1 MNTSGHQIATSL
13 TNKPR
18 VQDWCW
24 ADAKLQSSGKS
35 FKGKG
40 RLYNLQARRT
50 SWKSIHYIQYP
61 FSIQQ
66 ATHNQHNCRA
76 ERIFTNNEKTLYLSH
91 VVVNISTSIYI
102 FKHFDICLL
111 HHSHPTLRSILL
123 HTCLLHHECRV
134 WECEK
139 SDVYL
144 ISYSQSF

>member
-1 MNTSGHQIATSL
+1 ML
-13 TNKPR
+13 T
-18 VQDWCW
+18 
-24 ADAKLQSSGKS
+24 DAKLQSSGKS

-40 RLYNLQARRT
+40 RLYNLQAFSKT
-50 SWKSIHYIQYP
+50 DKLKEYIVCIISNIHSLFSKLHIISITAEQRE
-61 FSIQQ
+61 FSQIPKKL
-66 ATHNQHNCRA
+66 
-76 ERIFTNNEKTLYLSH
+76 FTCHMLS
-91 VVVNISTSIYI
+91 STSQHIYLY

-123 HTCLLHHECRV
+123 HTCLLDHECRV

>member
-1 MNTSGHQIATSL
+1 ML
-13 TNKPR
+13 T
-18 VQDWCW
+18 
-24 ADAKLQSSGKS
+24 DAKLQSSGKS

-40 RLYNLQARRT
+40 RLYNLQALSKT
-50 SWKSIHYIQYP
+50 YKLKEYIVHIISNIHSLFSKLHIISITAEQRE
-61 FSIQQ
+61 FSG
-66 ATHNQHNCRA
+66 
-76 ERIFTNNEKTLYLSH
+76 IFTNNEKTLYLSH